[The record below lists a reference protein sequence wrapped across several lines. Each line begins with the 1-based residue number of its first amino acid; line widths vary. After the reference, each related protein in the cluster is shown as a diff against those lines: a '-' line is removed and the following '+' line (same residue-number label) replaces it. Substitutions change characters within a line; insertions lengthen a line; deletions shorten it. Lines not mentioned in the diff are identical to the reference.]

1 MIASISSK
9 THIMSSIIDEC
20 TYFEKNGDALLRRM
34 GISKTEFAEKMGV
47 KKQNVNT
54 LFASKN
60 ILVLKKA
67 AQVLDVPV
75 ETLIA
80 DATEQEEISINGF
93 VEVNGE
99 VYKVRDKE
107 ELLRVLQAVEEL
119 EASARPVE
127 QYQNKIEH

>member
-1 MIASISSK
+1 
-9 THIMSSIIDEC
+9 MSSMIDES

-47 KKQNVNT
+47 KKQNVNA
-54 LFASKN
+54 LFATKN

-67 AQVLDVPV
+67 AQVLDVPL

-93 VEVNGE
+93 VEVNRE
-99 VYKVRDKE
+99 LYRVRDKE

-119 EASARPVE
+119 EAKTPVQE
-127 QYQNKIEH
+127 EYQNKIEH

>member
-1 MIASISSK
+1 
-9 THIMSSIIDEC
+9 MSSMIDEC
-20 TYFEKNGDALLRRM
+20 TFFEKNGDALLRRM

-54 LFASKN
+54 LFATKN

-67 AQVLDVPV
+67 AQVLDVPL

-80 DATEQEEISINGF
+80 DASEKEEISINGF
-93 VEVNGE
+93 VEVNRE
-99 VYKVRDKE
+99 LYRVRDKE

-119 EASARPVE
+119 EAKAPVQE
-127 QYQNKIEH
+127 EYQNIIEH

>member
-1 MIASISSK
+1 
-9 THIMSSIIDEC
+9 MSSIIDES
-20 TYFEKNGDALLRRM
+20 TYFEKNGEALLRRM

-47 KKQNVNT
+47 KKQNVYA
-54 LFASKN
+54 LFATKN

-80 DATEQEEISINGF
+80 DATEQEEIAINGF

-107 ELLRVLQAVEEL
+107 ELLRVLKTVEEL

-127 QYQNKIEH
+127 Q

>member
-1 MIASISSK
+1 MKSI
-9 THIMSSIIDEC
+9 TDES

-54 LFASKN
+54 LFATKN
-60 ILVLKKA
+60 ILVLKRA
-67 AQVLDVPV
+67 AQVLDVPL

-80 DATEQEEISINGF
+80 DGTEQEEISINGF

-99 VYKVRDKE
+99 LYKVRDKE
-107 ELLRVLQAVEEL
+107 ELLRVLQVVEEF
-119 EASARPVE
+119 
-127 QYQNKIEH
+127 QNKIGH

>member
-1 MIASISSK
+1 MTEES
-9 THIMSSIIDEC
+9 

-54 LFASKN
+54 LFATKN

-67 AQVLDVPV
+67 AQVLDVPL

-80 DATEQEEISINGF
+80 DGTEQESVSINGF
-93 VEVNGE
+93 VEVNGD

-107 ELLRVLQAVEEL
+107 ELLRVLQVVEEF
-119 EASARPVE
+119 
-127 QYQNKIEH
+127 QNKIEH